1 MKLKLLPPVF
11 VLFLVSSCV
20 GISFNFS
27 QTSQSTQ
34 TTQTSTIPQ
43 PQDYLNFW
51 DVDTK
56 LDVAISISQANLMA
70 IETYGQEKNGQFND
84 YYFPA
89 TVELTIDNEIFTFEE
104 VGIRQ
109 KGNIFSRGPFLN
121 ESGRLQSPFH
131 FRMSFDQTYDEPFYG
146 PLNIQ
151 KTWQAL
157 DPAYQVRK
165 TRRLFGMKTLEFKW
179 NRSND
184 PSMVNQVYASKLF
197 KHHGVVTP
205 HSTLT
210 MVSLQTEN
218 QGHDVGIYTIN
229 EAIDEI
235 FIGRHFPRAYA
246 NGDLYKALYPNE
258 LLLNQ
263 MAELNPTTNEY
274 EFLSSKVGVENTEE
288 FYHPTYD
295 LKTNRRTSQHTALMN
310 LVKTLATM
318 NRLSTP
324 SEKLTALNRV
334 VDIDKFLMYV
344 AVSYLTGNPDDMRN
358 NMNNTYI
365 YFDSLTNKAH
375 FIPYDLDW
383 SLGLTWDQEITEKMA
398 KKSPLSTR
406 NSFDQTIR
414 NPLYWY
420 TILTGQQNEATLY
433 PMVGNYR
440 ETYSNLV
447 LEIYL
452 QEPFSISAY
461 QSLYQTKSQLYRS
474 YSSTIESNSRFEN
487 INLFITH
494 FNEILNTIP
503 NML

>member
-1 MKLKLLPPVF
+1 MKKLF
-11 VLFLVSSCV
+11 IGAFFSLFIVSSCE
-20 GISFNFS
+20 GISFEFS
-27 QTSQSTQ
+27 LPTQSSTQSTQ
-34 TTQTSTIPQ
+34 PNQ
-43 PQDYLNFW
+43 PLDYLNFW
-51 DVDTK
+51 AVETK

-70 IETYGQEKNGQFND
+70 IETYGKEKNGQFND

-89 TVELTIDNEIFTFEE
+89 TIELTINNQSFVYEE
-104 VGIRQ
+104 VGLRQ

-121 ESGRLQSPFH
+121 ENAGLERPFH
-131 FRMSFDQTYDEPFYG
+131 FRMSFDQTYDEDFYG
-146 PLNIQ
+146 PLNLQ

-157 DPAYQVRK
+157 DPAYQARK
-165 TRRLFGMKTLEFKW
+165 DRRLFGMKTLEFKW

-184 PSMVNQVYASKLF
+184 QSMVNQIYASRLF

-205 HSTLT
+205 YSTLA

-218 QGHDVGIYTIN
+218 QGHEVGIYTIN
-229 EAIDEI
+229 EAIDGI
-235 FIGRHFPRAYA
+235 FIGRHFPRANA

-258 LLLNQ
+258 LILSE
-263 MAELNPTTNEY
+263 MAELNPNTNEY
-274 EFLSSKVGVENTEE
+274 EFFSSKVGVENTEA

-295 LKTNRRTSQHTALMN
+295 LKTNRRTSQHAALMS
-310 LVKTLATM
+310 LVKTLGTL
-318 NRLSTP
+318 NQRSTS
-324 SEKLTALNRV
+324 SEKIAELNRI
-334 VDIDKFLMYV
+334 VDINAFLMYV

-383 SLGLTWDQEITEKMA
+383 SLGLTWDEDITEKMA
-398 KKSPLSTR
+398 KKSPLSRR

-420 TILTGQQNEATLY
+420 TILTGQDNEATLY
-433 PMVGNYR
+433 PMIGNYR
-440 ETYSNLV
+440 EIYSDLV

-452 QEPFSISAY
+452 QEPFSVAAY
-461 QSLYQTKSQLYRS
+461 QSLYQTKSQLYQS
-474 YSSTIESNSRFEN
+474 YSSTIASNSSFEN
-487 INLFITH
+487 INLFTTH
-494 FNEILNTIP
+494 FNEIKNTIP